1 MRDAGAKQKTVTGR
15 IKATRRRRHQPGA
28 LATAQRPVSSDQAPG
43 EETVQVNDQ
52 YVGGG
57 PPPSQSITG
66 HDQHQTGG

>member
-1 MRDAGAKQKTVTGR
+1 MKEQSNRKVTSQ
-15 IKATRRRRHQPGA
+15 IKPKPRRHQPGA
-28 LATAQRPVSSDQAPG
+28 LATARRPATSDQAPG

-57 PPPSQSITG
+57 PAPAHSATE